1 MGLFSAGNLSPQ
13 KGKLK
18 VKEKQTDV
26 STDTFSR
33 SC

>member
-18 VKEKQTDV
+18 VKQTDV